1 MTYIELLI
9 KLIVFIPILLIG
21 VSIIVPKKVYRYGVC
36 ILLFNSLI
44 ILVITTMLLIF
55 NKNTLLNMLY
65 AVVILGSI
73 ITIYTAHDNTEISKD
88 TRLLITRVCVG
99 VCVISTGIAIF
110 FFL

>member
-21 VSIIVPKKVYRYGVC
+21 VATIVPKKVYRYGVC

-55 NKNTLLNMLY
+55 NKNTLLNILY

-73 ITIYTAHDNTEISKD
+73 ITICTAHDNTEISKD
-88 TRLLITRVCVG
+88 TRVLITRVCVG
-99 VCVISTGIAIF
+99 VCVTATGIAIF